1 MVKPMVA
8 RKAKWIG
15 SLYLLIY
22 LAAVLTPLLLAT
34 ALRPQSPEGF
44 FFNAGRGCALVG
56 IAILLLNPILGARLK
71 WVDRPFGLDM
81 VFRFHKAVAWIA
93 VVLLVVHPLLLS
105 WDEGIWTLLTDP
117 DEPWNIWVGR
127 AALLLVVANAI
138 TSGFRPRI
146 RFDFQVWR
154 WTHNV
159 LVTSLLSLAFVHSYA
174 TGSDLQ
180 PPIMRFVWPTIFTAI
195 AAVYIYHRVL
205 WPLQVRGHRW
215 TVVGVKR
222 ETHNVH
228 TVTLES
234 PRGDQHY
241 DYLPGQFQFMRL
253 YRPRG
258 LSREEHHFTVSSSPT
273 REGIIASTI
282 KEVGDFTST
291 IGQTRPGDTAEVRGA
306 YGRFSYVLYPEERD
320 LVFVAG
326 GIGITPFMS
335 MIRHM
340 RDSLDERS
348 VLLLYGNRH
357 EQDIVFRDEIDG
369 STRLQFPRLTV
380 VYALT
385 DAQPDWT
392 GEHGRINRRLILK
405 YCGPQS
411 LAAKAFY
418 VCAPARMST
427 DTVGVLRD
435 LGVGSRRIHCERFW
449 L

>member
-8 RKAKWIG
+8 RKARWIG
-15 SLYLLIY
+15 AFYLVLY
-22 LAAVLTPLLLAT
+22 LAAVLVPLLLAT

-44 FFNAGRGCALVG
+44 LFNAGRNCALVG
-56 IAILLLNPILGARLK
+56 IAVLLLNPVLGARLK
-71 WVDRPFGLDM
+71 WIDRPFGLDM

-93 VVLLVVHPLLLS
+93 VVLLVLHPLLLS

-138 TSGFRPRI
+138 ASGFRPRI

-154 WTHNV
+154 STHNI
-159 LVTSLLSLAFVHSYA
+159 LVTSLLCLAFVHSYA

-180 PPIMRFVWPTIFTAI
+180 PPIMRFAWPAIFAVVAT
-195 AAVYIYHRVL
+195 VYIYHRVL
-205 WPLQVRGHRW
+205 WSLRMRSYRW
-215 TVVGVKR
+215 TVVDVKR

-234 PRGDQHY
+234 PRGGKRY

-253 YRPRG
+253 YRPNG
-258 LSREEHHFTVSSSPT
+258 LSREEHHFTISSSPT
-273 REGIIASTI
+273 REGIITSTI
-282 KEVGDFTST
+282 KEVGDFTAT
-291 IGQTRPGDTAEVRGA
+291 IGETRPGDTAEVRGA

-340 RDSLDERS
+340 RDSHDDRM
-348 VLLLYGNRH
+348 VLLLYANRH

-369 STRLQFPRLTV
+369 VGRLRCPRLNV
-380 VYALT
+380 VHVLSA
-385 DAQPDWT
+385 PGPEWT
-392 GEHGRINRRLILK
+392 GERGHINRQMILK
-405 YCGPQS
+405 YCPLQG
-411 LAAKAFY
+411 LAGKPFY
-418 VCAPARMST
+418 VCAPPRMT
-427 DTVGVLRD
+427 RDTLEVLRD